1 MNRQTR
7 RRLAREIPIIRAP
20 KKSTIDIVADDS
32 SVIIKF
38 PEMVSNAKFT
48 PDQALSVAEILV
60 KLAMKIKD
68 AAK

>member
-20 KKSTIDIVADDS
+20 KKSEIDIVTDNS

-38 PEMVSNAKFT
+38 PEAVSNAKFT
-48 PDQALSVAEILV
+48 PDQALSLAEILV
-60 KLAMKIKD
+60 KLAMKIKGVT
-68 AAK
+68 K

>member
-1 MNRQTR
+1 MNRTTR

-48 PDQALSVAEILV
+48 PDQALSMAEILV